1 MVRIKNL
8 FFDRIDRPRSV
19 KGSCRSR
26 VGRKKMRLSH
36 PTYRHLPFT
45 ASSLIIIWS
54 CTCLSCWSLKLTA
67 TPKNHM
73 LATFQKNG
81 KEVGNGK
88 KGKEVLASTA
98 AIAALLACFTLSY
111 PRPSFGE
118 NALEYGG
125 TDFSPNVATERAL
138 RRSAL
143 PQGTGTASGKD
154 PILQG
159 LVYFLDD
166 AKPSLSSS
174 DTLVVVAH
182 RGPTPINSGPSNM
195 EVIAGAK
202 IKLLKIRF
210 PVLLNM
216 YEENIIN
223 PSIWEAVSSK
233 EDVYID
239 AWICPTIDTL
249 NDEVPPRNP
258 SLNLRGTVPCTEEQ
272 SIFQAHGLA
281 KLISNLPELPPEVT
295 IRAAASLQLQ

>member
-1 MVRIKNL
+1 
-8 FFDRIDRPRSV
+8 
-19 KGSCRSR
+19 
-26 VGRKKMRLSH
+26 MRLSH

-45 ASSLIIIWS
+45 ASSLIIIWVT
-54 CTCLSCWSLKLTA
+54 TCLSCWSLKLTA
-67 TPKNHM
+67 TPKIHM
-73 LATFQKNG
+73 LATFRKVR

-88 KGKEVLASTA
+88 KGNEVLASTA
-98 AIAALLACFTLSY
+98 AIAALFCFTLSC

-125 TDFSPNVATERAL
+125 TDSSSIVPTEQAL
-138 RRSAL
+138 RRSTL
-143 PQGTGTASGKD
+143 PQGTRSASGKD

-174 DTLVVVAH
+174 DTLVIIAH
-182 RGPTPINSGPSNM
+182 RGPTPDNSGPSNM

-210 PVLLNM
+210 PVLLNL

-223 PSIWEAVSSK
+223 PSIWDAVSSK

-239 AWICPTIDTL
+239 AWICPAIDTL

-258 SLNLRGTVPCTEEQ
+258 SLNLRGAIPCTEEQ
-272 SIFQAHGLA
+272 STFKAHGLA